1 MTQVTEVKIQVGKRN
16 KASIICPQCGKHKE
30 IDTSEYQGK
39 TEEHKMNFTCD
50 CGFTFEVSLNFR
62 EYYNKDTWLYGPLSL
77 AWTGIKLEYYRKD
90 TRLYGHCYIA
100 GFREPIEITVENL
113 STKGIGFTT
122 GTPVKVSLGDM
133 VEVEF
138 VLKDKKRS
146 LIRKKVT
153 VRRII
158 NDYIAA
164 EFHDMNEWHK
174 DLGFYLKP

>member
-1 MTQVTEVKIQVGKRN
+1 MTEVKIQVGKRN

-62 EYYNKDTWLYGPLSL
+62 
-77 AWTGIKLEYYRKD
+77 EYYRKD

-164 EFHDMNEWHK
+164 EFHDMNEWDK